1 MVTAQLTV
9 VTARHL
15 ASQDCAIHLDV
26 MNIVSLENVRKQ
38 YAEKVPLDGVSLGL
52 DEGDRTGVIGIN
64 GSGKSTLLKIIAK
77 LEPADS
83 GRVVHRSGLRVRYL
97 DQDPDLPDDAAPLEA
112 AGGSRQAEAYLDKL
126 GLGEVTQAV
135 STLSG
140 GQRRRVALA
149 AVLADDPDLL
159 ILDEPT
165 NHLDPDVI
173 EWLEGLLMSRS
184 GTLLF
189 VTHDRYL
196 LSSVANRIIEV
207 HEGDVFTH
215 HGSYADYLEARSN
228 RVEQAQAEARKRANL
243 ARTELEWLRRGPKAR
258 TSKAKYRVD
267 AANDLIDQVNV
278 KVDDREMSI
287 DFPSRRLGSTVANAT
302 NAGKSYAGRTV
313 LQDVE
318 MLVAPDARWGFVG
331 PNGSGKST
339 LLNLLA
345 GRLEPDTGSVRLG
358 STVHLGWYGQDPVK
372 LAPRTRV
379 IDAVKEVA
387 EEASTVDGLVVSA
400 SDLLE
405 RFLFS
410 KPAQRAFVEELSGG
424 ERRRLELLRVLADAP
439 NFLILDEPTNDLDL
453 DTLTVLE
460 NYLDGWPGA
469 LLVASHDRH
478 FLDRVCEDLYAI
490 QPDGR
495 LRHQPGGWTAYRRA
509 QKEQAKN
516 AKLSRRAHVQGSAQ
530 DAGPAAVSR
539 QKLTY
544 NDKRE
549 YKQLE
554 RKIPQ
559 LDKRRKEIEQA
570 LVDVA
575 DDYVRAGELADELG
589 AVKSELDDIETRWLE
604 LSELAE

>member
-1 MVTAQLTV
+1 
-9 VTARHL
+9 
-15 ASQDCAIHLDV
+15 

-52 DEGDRTGVIGIN
+52 DDGDRAGVIGIN
-64 GSGKSTLLKIIAK
+64 GSGKSTLLKIIAG
-77 LEPADS
+77 LEPADD
-83 GRVVHRSGLRVRYL
+83 GRVVHRGGLRVRYL
-97 DQDPDLPDDAAPLEA
+97 DQDPDLPSGHTPLEA

-126 GLGEVTQAV
+126 GLGDVTQPV
-135 STLSG
+135 GTLSG

-149 AVLADDPDLL
+149 TVLADDPDLL

-173 EWLEGLLMSRS
+173 EWLEGLLLSRP
-184 GTLLF
+184 GALLF

-196 LSSVANRIIEV
+196 LSRVADRIIEV
-207 HEGDVFTH
+207 HEGEVFTH
-215 HGSYADYLEARSN
+215 HGSYAEYLEARAT

-267 AANDLIDQVNV
+267 AANELIEQTSIRVEE
-278 KVDDREMSI
+278 RELST

-302 NAGKSYAGRTV
+302 NAGKSYDGRTV
-313 LQDVE
+313 LQDVDL
-318 MLVAPDARWGFVG
+318 LVAPDARWGFVG

-339 LLNLLA
+339 LLQLLA

-358 STVHLGWYGQDPVK
+358 ATVHVGWYGQDPAR

-379 IDAVKEVA
+379 IDAVREVA
-387 EEASTVDGLVVSA
+387 EEASTIDGLVVSA
-400 SDLLE
+400 GDLLE
-405 RFLFS
+405 RFLFT
-410 KPAQRAFVEELSGG
+410 KPAQRAYVEELSGG

-439 NFLILDEPTNDLDL
+439 NYLILDEPTNDLDL
-453 DTLTVLE
+453 DTLTMLE
-460 NYLDGWPGA
+460 SYLDSWPGA

-478 FLDRVCEDLYAI
+478 FLDRVCTDLYAI

-495 LRHQPGGWTAYRRA
+495 LQHQPGGWTAYREQ
-509 QKEQAKN
+509 QKEQARI
-516 AKLSRRAHVQGSAQ
+516 AKLSRQAHQTESSGGSEE
-530 DAGPAAVSR
+530 PAVSR

-549 YKQLE
+549 YKRLE
-554 RKIPQ
+554 RRIPE
-559 LDKRRKEIEQA
+559 LEARREALEAQ
-570 LVDVA
+570 LVDAA
-575 DDYVRAGELADELG
+575 DDYVVAASLAEDLS
-589 AVKSELDDIETRWLE
+589 AVNTELDSVETRWLE
-604 LSELAE
+604 LAELAES